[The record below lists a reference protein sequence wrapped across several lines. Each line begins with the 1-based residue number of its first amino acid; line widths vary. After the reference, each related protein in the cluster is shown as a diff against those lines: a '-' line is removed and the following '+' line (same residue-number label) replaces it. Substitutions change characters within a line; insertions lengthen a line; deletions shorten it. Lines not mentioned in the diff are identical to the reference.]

1 MGSNAAW
8 SQEYHEKLQHKRN
21 MSRYL
26 SQDKS
31 KGSLRISTDR
41 FIPQQYRSFLLK
53 KSLDAS
59 GSQNTVTVI
68 PK

>member
-1 MGSNAAW
+1 
-8 SQEYHEKLQHKRN
+8 